1 MYTQLVCKKIGD
13 SGCYFISLL
22 RLVKSENVAISLYR
36 QALHEGFIDADC
48 FVRDPAG
55 VLRLAAGGRWSVRHE
70 GADYQPKLDELE
82 ILRFERQTTGAT
94 YAHFVVGDGAGHV
107 IYDPLGNS
115 RTVAEGQLVSKRIV
129 KRLDV

>member
-1 MYTQLVCKKIGD
+1 MNVQTIAKRLGE

-22 RLVKSENVAISLYR
+22 RLVKSENIAISLYR

-70 GADYQPKLDELE
+70 DAEYQPKSDELE

-94 YAHFVVGDGAGHV
+94 LAHFVVGDGKGGVA
-107 IYDPLGNS
+107 YDPLDLS
-115 RTVAEGQLVSKRIV
+115 QTVVQGRLVSKRIV
-129 KRLDV
+129 KRLA